1 MARFHQLHVYHL
13 ARAVLRDC
21 ATITDRM
28 QGFGDLTN
36 QMRRAAI
43 SVISNISEGASSGN
57 DKQFVRYLN
66 LARASANEL
75 QAQLD
80 IASDLGFLDS
90 THAIH
95 DRCDHL
101 GRSLTRLIQAIS
113 VGRWQWPEGV
123 R

>member
-21 ATITDRM
+21 AAITDRM

-57 DKQFVRYLN
+57 DKQFARYLN

-80 IASDLGFLDS
+80 IACDLGFLACD
-90 THAIH
+90 HAIH
-95 DRCDHL
+95 DHVDHL
-101 GRSLTRLIQAIS
+101 GRSLSKLIRFLS
-113 VGRWQWPEGV
+113 GTS
-123 R
+123 